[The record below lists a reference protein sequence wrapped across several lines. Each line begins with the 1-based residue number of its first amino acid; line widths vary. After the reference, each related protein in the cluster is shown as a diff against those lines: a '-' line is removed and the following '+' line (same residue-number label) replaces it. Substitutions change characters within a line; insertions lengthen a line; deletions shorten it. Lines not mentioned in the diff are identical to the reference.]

1 MECSSCK
8 ATIPEGSKFCI
19 ECGAVVSVACP
30 TCQNINPPQAK
41 FCRKCGGRLVI
52 DATINRTEPLSV
64 TPPISGLT
72 TLSAERRQVTVMF
85 CDLVGST
92 ALATRLD
99 PEDLRDVIAA
109 YHRCVASKVASWDGF
124 VAKYMGDGVLIYFGY
139 PQAHEDDAERA
150 VQTALAIIRAIKE
163 VEAPDRLE
171 VRVGIATGLV
181 VVGDLV
187 GENESQERGI
197 VGETPN
203 LAARLQALAEPGAVV
218 IEPSTRLLVG
228 KLFDYQDLGDVLLKG
243 FSEPVRAYEVIGTS
257 AVESR
262 FEALHATGLAPL
274 VGRDEE
280 IELLLRRWAKAKAG
294 DGQAVLISGE
304 PGIGKS
310 RLAATI
316 VERIGREPHTRLRFF
331 CSPHHTDSAF
341 HPIISQ
347 LERAA
352 RLQRDDDAHAKVN
365 KLGALLSQG
374 SARPDDYR
382 LIADLLSLPDVGRYP
397 ALQLS
402 PQQRRQRT
410 IDALMRQLEGLAQHQ
425 PVLQIF
431 EDVHWADPTSLDLLD
446 RNVELIRKVP
456 VLLLITFRPEFNP
469 PWVGEPHVTVMT
481 LGRLGQREGAALIE
495 GVAGGRMP
503 PEMVGE
509 IVERTDGVPLFVEEL
524 TKAVLEAGIDGAAAA
539 STLSMVPSRS
549 VPASLHASLMARLDR
564 LGPGKELAQIG
575 AAIGREFSY
584 ELLAAVFSHSEAAL
598 RAGVKKIIASG
609 LVLCRG
615 TPPDSSYLFKHALVQ
630 DAAYGTLLRRTRQQ
644 LHARIAEALE
654 TQFPDQAKREP
665 EVLGRHFSE
674 AQCPDRAAGYWLK
687 AGRQAAERSANL
699 EAIRHLS
706 RALESLKMLPE
717 SPERDRQELI
727 VQSAIGTPLIAV
739 HGYAGPETGIAFSR
753 ARELGARLGDA
764 DALFS
769 TLSGQWAFHFVRGD
783 HENIRELAAEAQR
796 RAQEMHDEAL
806 ELAGYRVSGL
816 NALYFGEF
824 EQARSDFETIL
835 RVYDTSRH
843 RPPPV
848 HYVHDPKFYAIA
860 YLPVIY
866 WILGFPD
873 RARSWQRAALDYAAE
888 LNQAVLNTHV
898 RIYGGAGLDELI
910 LNVAST
916 RSYADAIVD
925 LADQHNLRY
934 FRLSGLI
941 LRGWTMAQEGDGK
954 DGLALMRRSATERL
968 AMGVSWYQIRYL
980 CMLAQS
986 YLRHGRAEEGL
997 VAIAEAKDIRAL
1009 TEEHMWAAELNR
1021 IEGELRRIQG
1031 AAPVEVERLF
1041 QNALAIARDQK
1052 AKSFELR
1059 AAISLARLR
1068 RDQGH
1073 PTEAKDLLAP
1083 IYDWFK
1089 EGFDTPDLAD
1099 AKALLQD
1106 L

>member
-8 ATIPEGSKFCI
+8 AIIPEGSRFCI
-19 ECGAVVSVACP
+19 ECGALTSAACQ

-41 FCRKCGGRLVI
+41 FCGKCGTRLI
-52 DATINRTEPLSV
+52 SDASISCTEP
-64 TPPISGLT
+64 PPTRPPKSGPT
-72 TLSAERRQVTVMF
+72 TGSAERRQVTVMF

-99 PEDLRDVIAA
+99 PEDLRDVIGA
-109 YHRCVASKVASWDGF
+109 YHCCVATKVASWHGF

-150 VQTALAIIRAIKE
+150 VQAGLAIVRAIKD
-163 VEAPDRLE
+163 VEGPDRLQ
-171 VRVGIATGLV
+171 VRIGIATGLV
-181 VVGDLV
+181 VIGDLV

-228 KLFDYQDLGDVLLKG
+228 ELFDYRDLGEVPLKG
-243 FSEPVRAYEVIGTS
+243 FSGPVRAYVVIGTS

-262 FEALHATGLAPL
+262 FEAFHAADLAPL

-280 IELLLRRWAKAKAG
+280 IELLLRRWTKAKAG
-294 DGQAVLISGE
+294 DGQVVLISGE

-316 VERIGREPHTRLRFF
+316 IERIGQQPYTRLRYF

-341 HPIISQ
+341 YPIINQ

-352 RLQRDDDAHAKVN
+352 HLQRDDDAHAKVN
-365 KLGALLSQG
+365 KLDALLSQG
-374 SARPDDYR
+374 SARSDDYR
-382 LIADLLSLPDVGRYP
+382 LIGDLLSLPDVGQHA
-397 ALQLS
+397 ALHLS

-410 IDALMRQLEGLAQHQ
+410 IDALIRQLEGLAQHQ

-446 RNVELIRKVP
+446 RNIELIQNVP
-456 VLLLITFRPEFNP
+456 ALLLITFRPEFNP
-469 PWVGEPHVTVMT
+469 PWVGEPHVSVMA
-481 LGRLGQREGAALIE
+481 LGRLGQRNGAALIE
-495 GVAGGRMP
+495 AIAGDRMP

-509 IVERTDGVPLFVEEL
+509 IIDRTDGVPLFVEEL
-524 TKAVLEAGIDGAAAA
+524 TKAVLEAGIDGPAAA
-539 STLSMVPSRS
+539 SALSMVPSRS

-564 LGPGKELAQIG
+564 LGSGKELAQIG

-584 ELLAAVFSHSEAAL
+584 ELLAAVSSHSEAEL
-598 RAGVKKIIASG
+598 HAGIKQIVASG
-609 LVLCRG
+609 LVFCRG
-615 TPPDSSYLFKHALVQ
+615 TPPESSYLFKHALVQ

-644 LHARIAEALE
+644 LHARIAEVLE
-654 TQFPDQAKREP
+654 TQFADEAKREP

-674 AQCPDRAAGYWLK
+674 AQRPDCAAGYWLK

-717 SPERDRQELI
+717 SPERDQQELI

-739 HGYAGPETGIAFSR
+739 HGYAGPATGIAFSR

-783 HENIRELAAEAQR
+783 HEIMRELAAEAQR
-796 RAQEMHDEAL
+796 RAQEMRDEAL

-835 RVYDTSRH
+835 RIYDTSRH

-873 RARSWQRAALDYAAE
+873 RARSWQQAALDYAAE

-910 LNVAST
+910 LNVTPA

-954 DGLALMRRSATERL
+954 DGLVLMRRSATERL

-980 CMLAQS
+980 CMLAES
-986 YLRHGRAEEGL
+986 CLRHGRADEGL
-997 VAIAEAKDIRAL
+997 VAIAEAKDIRAR
-1009 TEEHMWAAELNR
+1009 TEEHMWVAELNR

-1031 AAPVEVERLF
+1031 AAPIEVEKLF
-1041 QNALAIARDQK
+1041 QSALAIARDQK

-1059 AAISLARLR
+1059 AAISLARLW
-1068 RDQGH
+1068 RDEGH
-1073 PTEAKDLLAP
+1073 PFEAKDLLAP
-1083 IYDWFK
+1083 IYGWFK
-1089 EGFDTPDLAD
+1089 EGFDTPDVAA
-1099 AKALLQD
+1099 AKAVLQG